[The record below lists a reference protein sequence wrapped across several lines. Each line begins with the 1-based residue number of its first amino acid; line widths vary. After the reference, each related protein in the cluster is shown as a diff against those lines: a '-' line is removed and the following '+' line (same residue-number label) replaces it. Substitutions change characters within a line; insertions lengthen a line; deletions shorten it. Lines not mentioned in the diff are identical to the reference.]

1 LFLEATKPHIQDVL
15 KILYE
20 DLVNKGETFINL
32 NESNI
37 LTAKIFKVPK
47 QPIEIYDY
55 NVPVLRYDRITQLN
69 IPWDISLNYLLCR
82 IDGVSSAKKLA
93 SRLPPI
99 DMECVK
105 LCLRTLLFYDCV
117 IISDMIQLS
126 NIYQLQSSAQV
137 TLCDD
142 IIMMKIQSFCSS
154 NSEILPN
161 LFNLKKFLLKFRP
174 GKPLS
179 QVIISAGV
187 EVLVGIDIRRLIA
200 IAQDYNVIKR
210 LHEYPVYMYQ
220 KTQESCND
228 IKTDSNPPYNTL
240 DSNKETVNHK
250 LSIPQSSLFADANVH
265 PSSSVMKSRRINQR
279 RSEVVSNGHL
289 ETIAENHTQETSTSK
304 ISSVLTN
311 LKGDLCLDCICCAH
325 GISSTEIL
333 DSNKFYIVYK

>member
-1 LFLEATKPHIQDVL
+1 MFLEATKPHIQDVL
-15 KILYE
+15 KTLYE

-126 NIYQLQSSAQV
+126 NIYQLQSSAQL

-154 NSEILPN
+154 NSEILPK

-179 QVIISAGV
+179 QVIVSAGV
-187 EVLVGIDIRRLIA
+187 EALIGIDIRRLIA
-200 IAQDYNVIKR
+200 VAQDFNVIKR
-210 LHEYPVYMYQ
+210 LHEYPVYTYQ
-220 KTQESCND
+220 KSQESCND
-228 IKTDSNPPYNTL
+228 IKTDSNSSYNTL
-240 DSNKETVNHK
+240 DSNK
-250 LSIPQSSLFADANVH
+250 LSIPQSSPFADVNNIS
-265 PSSSVMKSRRINQR
+265 SSSVMKSRRINQR

-289 ETIAENHTQETSTSK
+289 ETIAENHTQDTSTSK

-311 LKGDLCLDCICCAH
+311 LKGNLCLDCICCAH
-325 GISSTEIL
+325 GISPTEIL